1 MPGLEVVHGRAP
13 EVLEGFPRPD
23 AVFVGGGGTAAGLL
37 RQCWDAL
44 RPGGRL
50 VVHAVTL
57 ETERVVVDARAE
69 FGGELTRIQV
79 EHADSI
85 GRFTGWAP
93 ARAVVQWAAVKPRV
107 AAAGAET
114 TEAGQTTATG
124 ENS

>member
-1 MPGLEVVHGRAP
+1 MPGLEVVRGRAP
-13 EVLEGFPRPD
+13 ESLDGLPQPD
-23 AVFVGGGGTAAGLL
+23 AVFIGGGGTASGLL
-37 RQCWDAL
+37 QQCWAAL

-50 VVHAVTL
+50 VAHAVTL
-57 ETERVVVDARAE
+57 ETERAVIDARAE
-69 FGGELTRIQV
+69 FGGELTRFHV